1 VSASASGPSRGVGWE
16 QRRVFPPGLRIPG
29 RGQQSGPTREQTVPT
44 GFPPS
49 GKRPGGNSSTR
60 FSHSSGQ
67 AVRETVQQQEVQDL
81 VLPGGRGR
89 GELPPPQGLE
99 VEFQQ
104 TFLDFLS
111 HWHTELNKRPL
122 RSGSSR
128 LIAQLHFE
136 GVSGGRLPLM
146 HAGQRSL
153 VRTEVPLGS
162 LAHVDGAGRS
172 FAEVQG
178 RLAVQ
183 ADLDDVWP
191 KQQRKA
197 PVDHDV

>member
-1 VSASASGPSRGVGWE
+1 MRCSARRPDGAGLTRARTE
-16 QRRVFPPGLRIPG
+16 YCNIQRRSGTGLNAIDAKNG
-29 RGQQSGPTREQTVPT
+29 C
-44 GFPPS
+44 
-49 GKRPGGNSSTR
+49 
-60 FSHSSGQ
+60 
-67 AVRETVQQQEVQDL
+67 A
-81 VLPGGRGR
+81 
-89 GELPPPQGLE
+89 ELFIHENAGA
-99 VEFQQ
+99 FQQ
-104 TFLDFLS
+104 AFLDFLS
-111 HWHTELNKRPL
+111 HRHTVLKKGPS

-162 LAHVDGAGRS
+162 LARVDGAGRN
-172 FAEVQG
+172 FAEERG